1 MKFLTS
7 LVILLVSVGTY
18 AQSTSDNQIFI
29 EQVGDTLNL
38 NIQQTGYGNKIGG
51 MTLVQLLP
59 IWL

>member
-38 NIQQTGYGNKIGG
+38 NIQQTGY
-51 MTLVQLLP
+51 
-59 IWL
+59 